1 MIVDAPSPTFRALA
15 DPTRRALLDRLGD
28 GELTVGE
35 LCEGFDMSQ
44 PAISQHL
51 KVLRDAGLVSV
62 CRDGRRRFYAL
73 DAGPLKAA
81 YEWIGRYERFW
92 DERLGRLG
100 QLLDELPDAPQDTP
114 SDTSGGQP

>member
-62 CRDGRRRFYAL
+62 RRDGRRRFYAL